1 VSVRSMPNSP
11 APQGRTFL
19 GHPPGLFILF
29 FTEMWER
36 FSYYGMR
43 SLLVLYMVNHLF
55 LKPDVGKEVLGF
67 NAIKG
72 VLEHLFGPM
81 GPQPLSSQI
90 YGLYTAFVYATPF
103 FGGLLADKVL
113 GQRKT
118 VILGAILMA
127 IGHFLMAVES
137 MFFLALMFLIMGN
150 GAFKPN
156 ISTQVGGLY
165 AEGDSRRDRAFTIFY
180 MGINLG
186 AFFSPLVCGTLG
198 QTVGW
203 HYGFG
208 AAGVG
213 MIVGL
218 IVYLSGQKYL
228 APDEI
233 MKLKATRAAQA
244 ASEVHESESAKVK
257 KVQEAALARPGFWAR
272 FTGSLAPDEWKRV
285 LAVVVLCAINVI
297 FWGVYEQQGN
307 VMQLWADRNT
317 NWHLLGFNIPST
329 WYQAFNPFMIFIFA
343 PLLNQFWAWQ
353 AKKANEPSSVVKM
366 AFGCLL
372 VGLSYVVMIA
382 AAHGTGPDDR
392 RNVMWLVGMTFI
404 ITIGEL
410 YLSPIGLSFVT
421 KVAPAKIVSMMMG
434 VWFLANFFGNYMSGY
449 LGTFWE
455 KMPRES
461 YFMLLTVLGVVAGGA
476 IFVLA
481 RPINKVV
488 SRHDR
493 MEAAAA

>member
-1 VSVRSMPNSP
+1 MSVRSVSP
-11 APQGRTFL
+11 VPQGRTFL

-72 VLEHLFGPM
+72 LLESAFGPL

-90 YGLYTAFVYATPF
+90 YGLYTALVYATPF
-103 FGGLLADKVL
+103 FGGLLADRLL
-113 GQRKT
+113 GQRRT
-118 VILGAILMA
+118 VILGAVLMA

-137 MFFLALMFLIMGN
+137 LFFPALMFLILGN

-165 AEGDSRRDRAFTIFY
+165 PEGDSRRDRAFTIFY

-213 MIVGL
+213 MVVGL

-228 APDEI
+228 APDQI
-233 MKLKATRAAQA
+233 MKLKAERAAQA
-244 ASEVHESESAKVK
+244 ALAINEPESAKVK
-257 KVQEAALARPGFWAR
+257 KVQDAAAARPGFWGR
-272 FTGSLAPDEWKRV
+272 FGGSLSADEWKRV

-307 VMQLWADRNT
+307 TMQLWADRNT
-317 NWHLLGFNIPST
+317 NWHFLGFNIPST

-353 AKKANEPSSVVKM
+353 AKSRNEPSSVVKM
-366 AFGCLL
+366 GIGCLL

-382 AAHGTGPDDR
+382 AAQGTGPDDR
-392 RNVMWLVGMTFI
+392 RTVMWLVGMTFI

-434 VWFLANFFGNYMSGY
+434 VWFLANFFGNYLSGY

-461 YFMLLTVLGVVAGGA
+461 YFLLLTVLGVVAGGA
-476 IFVLA
+476 IFILA

-493 MEAAAA
+493 MEAVA

>member
-1 VSVRSMPNSP
+1 MPTSNSVPG
-11 APQGRTFL
+11 GRTFF
-19 GHPPGLFILF
+19 GHPVGLFILF

-72 VLEHLFGPM
+72 LLEHLFGPM

-90 YGLYTAFVYATPF
+90 YGLYTAFVYLTPF
-103 FGGLLADKVL
+103 FGGMLADRIL
-113 GQRKT
+113 GQRRT
-118 VILGAILMA
+118 VILGAVLMA

-137 MFFLALMFLIMGN
+137 LFFPALMFLILGN

-165 AEGDSRRDRAFTIFY
+165 PEGDPRRDRAFTIFY

-198 QTVGW
+198 QTLGW
-203 HYGFG
+203 HYGFA

-213 MIVGL
+213 MVLGL
-218 IVYLSGQKYL
+218 ILYLSGQKYL
-228 APDEI
+228 APDSI
-233 MKLKATRAAQA
+233 MKMKAERAAQA
-244 ASEVHESESAKVK
+244 ALAINDPESAKVK
-257 KVQEAALARPGFWAR
+257 KVQDAAAVEAGLGGR
-272 FTGSLAPDEWKRV
+272 FGGSLSRDEWKRV
-285 LAVVVLCAINVI
+285 FAVVVLCAINVI

-317 NWHLLGFNIPST
+317 NWHFLGFNVPST

-353 AKKANEPSSVVKM
+353 TKHRNEPSSVVKM
-366 AFGCLL
+366 GIGCLL

-392 RNVMWLVGMTFI
+392 RTVMWLVGMTFI

-434 VWFLANFFGNYMSGY
+434 VWFLANFFGNYLSGY

-461 YFMLLTVLGVVAGGA
+461 YFLVLTVLGVVAGGA

-493 MEAAAA
+493 LEAAA

>member
-1 VSVRSMPNSP
+1 MSVRSVSP
-11 APQGRTFL
+11 VPQGRTFL

-67 NAIKG
+67 NFIKG
-72 VLEHLFGPM
+72 LLESAFGPL

-90 YGLYTAFVYATPF
+90 YGLYTALVYATPF
-103 FGGLLADKVL
+103 FGGLLADRLL
-113 GQRKT
+113 GQRRT
-118 VILGAILMA
+118 VILGAVLMA

-137 MFFLALMFLIMGN
+137 LFFPALMFLILGN

-165 AEGDSRRDRAFTIFY
+165 PEGDSRRDRAFTIFY

-213 MIVGL
+213 MVVGL

-228 APDEI
+228 APDQI
-233 MKLKATRAAQA
+233 MKLKAERAAQA
-244 ASEVHESESAKVK
+244 ALAINEPESAKVK
-257 KVQEAALARPGFWAR
+257 KVQDAAAARPGFWGR
-272 FTGSLAPDEWKRV
+272 FGGSLSADEWKRV

-307 VMQLWADRNT
+307 TMQLWADRNT
-317 NWHLLGFNIPST
+317 NWHFLGFNIPST

-353 AKKANEPSSVVKM
+353 AKSRNEPSSVVKM
-366 AFGCLL
+366 GIGCLL

-382 AAHGTGPDDR
+382 AAQGTGPDDR
-392 RNVMWLVGMTFI
+392 RTVMWLVGMTFI

-434 VWFLANFFGNYMSGY
+434 VWFLANFFGNYLSGY

-461 YFMLLTVLGVVAGGA
+461 YFLLLTVLGVVAGGA
-476 IFVLA
+476 IFILA

-493 MEAAAA
+493 MEAVA